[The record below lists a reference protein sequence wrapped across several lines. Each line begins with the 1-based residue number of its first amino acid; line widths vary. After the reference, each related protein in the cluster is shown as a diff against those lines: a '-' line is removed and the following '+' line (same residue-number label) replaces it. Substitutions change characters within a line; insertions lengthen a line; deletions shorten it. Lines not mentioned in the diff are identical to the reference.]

1 MPTESHILNQSRLT
15 DPLRHEMFQLHDRY
29 FAYLDKDRFMQ
40 DLSEK
45 RWVILIKDSQGALA
59 GFSTV
64 QLIETDVSGRCTLFI
79 FSGDTI
85 VDQSHRQNSALAGS
99 FGHVM
104 LRLSSEH
111 PQTPIYWYLIC
122 KGFRTY
128 RFLPTFFNEFYP
140 RYDRETPEETA
151 DLIHHISRLKFGD
164 AYDPKSGVIRFQE
177 QRDCLRPQY
186 SDIPESRLCD
196 PHVVFF
202 LQKNPQF
209 ARGDELACLAAV
221 TRQNLN
227 RFAWRVIGQTRVQWH
242 D

>member
-1 MPTESHILNQSRLT
+1 MPIESHIINQIKLN
-15 DPLRHEMFQLHDRY
+15 DPLRREMFQLHDRY
-29 FAYLDKDRFMQ
+29 FAHLDQDRFMQ

-45 RWVILIKDSQGALA
+45 DWVILLKDTLGTLA

-64 QLIETDVSGRCTLFI
+64 QLLEIEISGHRTLFI

-104 LRLSSEH
+104 LRVLHEH
-111 PQTPIYWYLIC
+111 SQIPVYWYLIS
-122 KGFRTY
+122 KGYRTF
-128 RFLPTFFNEFYP
+128 RFLPTFFNEFFP
-140 RYDRETPEETA
+140 RYDREMPEEIEN
-151 DLIHHISRLKFGD
+151 LIHRVSRLKFGD
-164 AYDPKSGVIRFQE
+164 AYNPHAGVIRFPE

-196 PHVVFF
+196 PHVAFF

-221 TRQNLN
+221 TRDNLN

>member
-1 MPTESHILNQSRLT
+1 M
-15 DPLRHEMFQLHDRY
+15 RHEMFQLHDRY
-29 FAYLDKDRFMQ
+29 FAHLDKDRFMQ

-45 RWVILIKDSQGALA
+45 RWVIVIKDNQGALA

-64 QLIETDVSGRCTLFI
+64 QVLETDVSGRCTLFI

-104 LRLSSEH
+104 LRLLREH

-140 RYDRETPEETA
+140 RHDHETPQAITK
-151 DLIHHISRLKFGD
+151 LVQNVSQLKFGD
-164 AYDPKSGVIRFQE
+164 AYDLKSGVIRFRE

-196 PHVVFF
+196 PHVAFF

-221 TRQNLN
+221 TRDNLN

>member
-1 MPTESHILNQSRLT
+1 MPIESHIINQVKLN
-15 DPLRHEMFQLHDRY
+15 DPVRREMFQLHDRY
-29 FAYLDKDRFMQ
+29 FANLDKGRFMQ

-45 RWVILIKDSQGALA
+45 HWVILLKDTRGALA

-64 QLIETDVSGRCTLFI
+64 QLIKTNVSGLCTLFI

-104 LRLSSEH
+104 LRVLQEH
-111 PQTPIYWYLIC
+111 PQIPIYWYLIC
-122 KGFRTY
+122 KGYRTY

-140 RYDRETPEETA
+140 HYDRERPKEIEN
-151 DLIHHISRLKFGD
+151 LIHRVSHFKFGN
-164 AYDPKSGVIRFQE
+164 AYDPHAGVIRFRE

-196 PHVVFF
+196 PHVAFF

-221 TRQNLN
+221 TRENLN
-227 RFAWRVIGQTRVQWH
+227 RFAWRVIDHTQVQWH